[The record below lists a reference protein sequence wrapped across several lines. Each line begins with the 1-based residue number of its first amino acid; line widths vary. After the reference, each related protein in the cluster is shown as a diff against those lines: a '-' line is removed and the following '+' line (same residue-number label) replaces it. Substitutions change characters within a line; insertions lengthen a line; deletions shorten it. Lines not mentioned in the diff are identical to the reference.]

1 MIAATT
7 RVLAPLMATA
17 LLFGAV
23 SACDSGGDGEADKAG
38 GSEAP
43 KLLRLAVADDA
54 EQPDAP
60 FARYFARR
68 VSARSDGS
76 VRVRV
81 VWDAAG
87 QSSPGYELGIAQRVR
102 DGDFELGWMGSRA
115 WDRMGITSFQALQAP
130 FLVTDYGLLGRIATG
145 APAERMLAGLDGHGF
160 VGLGL
165 VPEHLRYAFGV
176 REPLASVDDFAGARV
191 RVRPSEAT
199 DALMHA
205 LGAKP
210 VHISGDDV
218 AAAVADGKID
228 GAEASLGTNS
238 REEGE
243 NHLTVNLPLFPKTL
257 TVFAGEDAYDQ
268 LEAGQR
274 EAIREAARET
284 AAYAAAHPPSER
296 ALMREFCLGGGG
308 VSAVAATRGDLDALE
323 RAAQPVYAQ
332 LEEDPDTKALIAAI
346 RALRG
351 RVTRA
356 SGGCPTGGVHTN
368 NPHREW
374 PEAVPVGRQRH
385 LSLARDRGRRA
396 CGGAGSGRLPK
407 RRRRGHRHRGQD
419 DASRRQV
426 AYGRRRPRG
435 LLRHLR
441 DHRQPARVRLGRRHP
456 HLRIRSRGRRDDPPR
471 AAAADEPRR
480 RGRVGRRTMAA
491 CGPARARHSLTRCQ
505 GI

>member
-23 SACDSGGDGEADKAG
+23 SACDSGGDGQADKAG

-130 FLVTDYGLLGRIATG
+130 FLITDYGLLGRIATG

-243 NHLTVNLPLFPKTL
+243 THLTVNLPLFPKTL

-268 LEAGQR
+268 LEEGQR

-332 LEEDPDTKALIAAI
+332 LEEDSDTKALIAAI
-346 RALRG
+346 RALGAESPGHPVAVPPAACTQTIRTASG
-351 RVTRA
+351 RKRSPSAVNGTYHWRVTEDGAHAAARA
-356 SGGCPTGGVHTN
+356 
-368 NPHREW
+368 
-374 PEAVPVGRQRH
+374 VGA
-385 LSLARDRGRRA
+385 SPNA
-396 CGGAGSGRLPK
+396 
-407 RRRRGHRHRGQD
+407 D
-419 DASRRQV
+419 DEDIGTV
-426 AYGRRRPRG
+426 GKMT
-435 LLRHLR
+435 LR
-441 DHRQPARVRLGRRHP
+441 DGKWLMGDVDPEDYSGTYEIIGNRLVFDWGGDILTFEFAREDDGTIRL
-456 HLRIRSRGRRDDPPR
+456 
-471 AAAADEPRR
+471 EPRPPMN
-480 RGRVGRRTMAA
+480 RGDAAVWAGGPWRRVGPPVRDI
-491 CGPARARHSLTRCQ
+491 P
-505 GI
+505 

>member
-23 SACDSGGDGEADKAG
+23 SACNSGGDGEADKAG
-38 GSEAP
+38 GSDAP

-243 NHLTVNLPLFPKTL
+243 SHLTVNLPLFPKTL

-268 LEAGQR
+268 LEGGQR

-296 ALMREFCLGGGG
+296 ALMREFCLGGAGG
-308 VSAVAATRGDLDALE
+308 ERGRGDARRPR
-323 RAAQPVYAQ
+323 RARARCSARLHPARGGSGHEGPDREYPHAQG
-332 LEEDPDTKALIAAI
+332 L
-346 RALRG
+346 
-351 RVTRA
+351 VTRA
-356 SGGCPTGGVHTN
+356 SGGCPTGAVH
-368 NPHREW
+368 
-374 PEAVPVGRQRH
+374 
-385 LSLARDRGRRA
+385 ARRPAPRA
-396 CGGAGSGRLPK
+396 AGSGP
-407 RRRRGHRHRGQD
+407 
-419 DASRRQV
+419 
-426 AYGRRRPRG
+426 RRPSTAPITG
-435 LLRHLR
+435 
-441 DHRQPARVRLGRRHP
+441 G
-456 HLRIRSRGRRDDPPR
+456 
-471 AAAADEPRR
+471 
-480 RGRVGRRTMAA
+480 
-491 CGPARARHSLTRCQ
+491 
-505 GI
+505 